1 MQGNEIK
8 QNSFTFTYKNMKLVF
23 RGIKNGY
30 RHETICFYGNIIIS
44 EEKYK

>member
-1 MQGNEIK
+1 MK

-30 RHETICFYGNIIIS
+30 RHETICFMKKNGHFKVDKA
-44 EEKYK
+44 EMAK